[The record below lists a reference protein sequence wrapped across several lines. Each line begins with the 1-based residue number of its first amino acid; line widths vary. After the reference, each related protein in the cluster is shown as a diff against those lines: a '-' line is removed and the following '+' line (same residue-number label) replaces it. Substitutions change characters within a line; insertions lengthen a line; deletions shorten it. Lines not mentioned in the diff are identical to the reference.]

1 MENTFSQ
8 VPIFDRIISYFDL
21 GEMLNFMTV
30 NQAVYQM
37 FMIPSNKNK
46 LEEMKQME
54 NITRIMMKANL
65 DRWADLFQDSY
76 SFDYRP
82 LSYFYNIPWN
92 LKQSLTHHVHYIPPK
107 PSLADSIIDDSDTGS
122 DRKKKEKKKANKDNA
137 KYNRIMQNK
146 MYKKHY
152 KR

>member
-8 VPIFDRIISYFDL
+8 VPIFDRIISYMDL

-37 FMIPSNKNK
+37 FMIPSNKRK
-46 LEEMKQME
+46 LEEMKQIE
-54 NITRIMMKANL
+54 NIRRITMKADL
-65 DRWADLFQDSY
+65 DRWTDLFQHSY
-76 SFDYRP
+76 SYRSRP
-82 LSYFYNIPWN
+82 LSYFFNTPWN
-92 LKQSLTHHVHYIPPK
+92 FSVLEQAQTHHVHYIPPK
-107 PSLADSIIDDSDTGS
+107 PSLTDSIIDDS

-137 KYNRIMQNK
+137 KYNQLMQNK
-146 MYKKHY
+146 MYKKHN